1 MENKQYLGDGVYVEH
16 DEQGML
22 TLSVQNAGEAFEHSI
37 HLEPEVYDSIHL
49 EPEVYAALVA
59 YVARMVEAAK

>member
-22 TLSVQNAGEAFEHSI
+22 TLSVQNAGEAFAH
-37 HLEPEVYDSIHL
+37 SIHL